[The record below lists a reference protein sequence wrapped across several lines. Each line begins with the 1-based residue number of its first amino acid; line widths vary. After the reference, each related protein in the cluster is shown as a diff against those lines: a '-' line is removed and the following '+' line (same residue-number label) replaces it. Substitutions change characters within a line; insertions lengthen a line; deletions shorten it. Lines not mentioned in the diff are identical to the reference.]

1 MPKVT
6 KDMLIQDLLSLDEN
20 MALILTRS
28 GMHCI
33 GCPSSQGETLA
44 EAAAV
49 HGLNADILVAQIN
62 DFLGNDDM

>member
-1 MPKVT
+1 
-6 KDMLIQDLLSLDEN
+6 MLIEDLLALDEN

-33 GCPSSQGETLA
+33 GCPSSRGESIG

-49 HGLNADILVAQIN
+49 HGLNADILVHQIN
-62 DFLGNDDM
+62 DFLGVENE